1 MEDDGRDQPIGKQC
15 HDEINTMTLDSL
27 VHLIR
32 SRKSCLIVGLDT
44 DEARLPGHLRKM
56 HDGVL
61 YFNQQIIDATADLCV
76 GYKINTAFY
85 ESWGIPGWEC
95 LEKTLRHIPEGM
107 LRIADAKRGDIGNSS
122 RHYARAFFETF
133 GFDAVTVS
141 PYMGADSIEPFL
153 EYPGKWAI
161 LLGLTSNPGSRDF
174 QLKETSSGPLFEE
187 VIRKA
192 AGWGEPDQLMFVAGA
207 THPVQVGK
215 IRELAPGHFLLIPG
229 IGAQGGDIA
238 EISRFGR
245 NRNGGLLFNVSRN
258 ILYAGDGRDF
268 AVKAREAAEGF
279 FNQMGPALPE

>member
-1 MEDDGRDQPIGKQC
+1 
-15 HDEINTMTLDSL
+15 MTLDSL
-27 VHLIR
+27 VQLIR

-44 DEARLPGHLRKM
+44 EVEKLPGHLKKAP
-56 HDGVL
+56 DGAL

-85 ESWGIPGWEC
+85 ESRGIPGWDC

-122 RHYARAFFETF
+122 RHYARAFFGTYA
-133 GFDAVTVS
+133 FDAVTVS

-153 EYPGKWAI
+153 DYPGKWTI
-161 LLGLTSNPGSRDF
+161 LLGLTSNSGSRDF
-174 QLKETSSGPLFEE
+174 QLKECASGPLYLE

-192 AGWGEPDQLMFVAGA
+192 TGWGSPDQLMFVAGA

-215 IRELAPGHFLLIPG
+215 IREAAPDYFLLIPG
-229 IGAQGGDIA
+229 IGAQGGDI
-238 EISRFGR
+238 EKISRFGR

-258 ILYAGDGRDF
+258 IIYASDGRDF
-268 AVKAREAAEGF
+268 GERAREVAQGYV
-279 FNQMGPALPE
+279 NQMGHSLPE